1 MVGLFPL
8 VGCAGV
14 EGQKAQQAK
23 DTIDES
29 GNKTR
34 TGTNREAKETF
45 AKHIGTV
52 SLQTLFLM
60 VHLGES

>member
-8 VGCAGV
+8 VGCAGA
-14 EGQKAQQAK
+14 ERQKAQQAK

-34 TGTNREAKETF
+34 TGANREAKETF
-45 AKHIGTV
+45 AKRIRTV
-52 SLQTLFLM
+52 SLQTLFLV